1 MQESHEAASCGH
13 AEMVM
18 TGCCSV
24 ESVDPP
30 AEGILPGSAGDIDP
44 PALARTAAEAP
55 ESRGLEAAVL
65 ACDGDPP
72 PAVPRYTLFSALL
85 L

>member
-1 MQESHEAASCGH
+1 MQESHEAVSCGH

-18 TGCCSV
+18 TGCCSA
-24 ESVDPP
+24 ETVDP
-30 AEGILPGSAGDIDP
+30 AAQAILPGPAGDIDP
-44 PALARTAAEAP
+44 PALAGGGPDALP
-55 ESRGLEAAVL
+55 GGLQAVVI

-72 PAVPRYTLFSALL
+72 SAVPRYRLFSALL